1 MLMGRASDVA
11 VKPAFRWL
19 VRLIA
24 VSAAV
29 LLPWAAYLALS
40 LPASVSARHWP
51 MAWTGLDVVIAAGL
65 AATAWLAVRR
75 DRRMAFPAVST
86 ATLLL
91 VDAWFDVCTAPAG
104 SPLVMALAD
113 MCVEISVAAGCLAL
127 TAAVWQSTAYGA
139 LPQGDAR

>member
-1 MLMGRASDVA
+1 MLLGTAPDGGA
-11 VKPAFRWL
+11 TPAFRWL

-24 VSAAV
+24 FSAVV

-51 MAWTGLDVVIAAGL
+51 VAWTGLDVVMAAGL
-65 AATAWLAVRR
+65 AATACLAVRR
-75 DRRMAFPAVST
+75 DRRMAFPAVSA

-104 SPLVMALAD
+104 APLVMALAD
-113 MCVEISVAAGCLAL
+113 MCIEIAEAAGCLVL
-127 TAAVWQSTAYGA
+127 TAVVWRASACRPV
-139 LPQGDAR
+139 PQGDAQ

>member
-1 MLMGRASDVA
+1 MLMGSAPDVA

-24 VSAAV
+24 VSAVV

-51 MAWTGLDVVIAAGL
+51 VAWTGLDVVMAAGL

-86 ATLLL
+86 ATVLL

-104 SPLVMALAD
+104 SPFVMALAD
-113 MCVEISVAAGCLAL
+113 MCGEILVAAGCLAL
-127 TAAVWQSTAYGA
+127 TAAVWRSTSHGA
-139 LPQGDAR
+139 VPREDAR